1 MDRYLVKSS
10 LKRYSSVIPIQS
22 VLEIRLIPHSNL
34 LKLLDLPDTSN
45 MSFNL
50 GYLDCSFEHI
60 LIKNYLSLYQKR
72 IDSFRKSNKTIYF
85 KLRLL
90 LSNQDYEYYKSQH
103 TNNLSF
109 EYYVLESL
117 GYPCVDYVQIIRI
130 EDLKDIRNQISRYAM
145 SYFYYLNH
153 GRI

>member
-1 MDRYLVKSS
+1 MPFDITIINHPNTYITHPELIES
-10 LKRYSSVIPIQS
+10 LTHLTIPQCKI
-22 VLEIRLIPHSNL
+22 
-34 LKLLDLPDTSN
+34 KLLDYPDTSN

-50 GYLDCSFEHI
+50 GYLDCSFEHT
-60 LIKNYLSLYQKR
+60 LIEDYLSLYQKR
-72 IDSFRKSNKTIYF
+72 IDSLRKSNKTIYF

-109 EYYVLESL
+109 KHYVLESL

-130 EDLKDIRNQISRYAM
+130 EDLKEIRNQISRYAM